1 MVTEAPATRAQALAA
16 TIERTITEQGLQP
29 GDALGTIESWRETS
43 GFARASVSEAL
54 RLLVDRGLVEIRPGR
69 GGGVFVARTGPVVR
83 LRHTLISVHG
93 EATTLADAIAIRES
107 LEPLLVLDAARSRTA
122 AHTRALRSKLA
133 KLESALDDHDAFIR
147 AVWVLH
153 EQIAAITPNEMLRAI
168 YLTMMHI
175 ISDRAEVAVS
185 DANDTHLAEDYRQ
198 HRLAVHR
205 ELVDAIEA
213 GDLERASRAV
223 AAHSDEAGA

>member
-29 GDALGTIESWRETS
+29 GDTLGTIDSWRESS

-93 EATTLADAIAIRES
+93 EATTLADAIAIREA

-122 AHTRALRSKLA
+122 AHAKTLRSTLA
-133 KLESALDDHDAFIR
+133 RLESSLDDHDAFVR
-147 AVWVLH
+147 AIWALH
-153 EQIAAITPNEMLRAI
+153 ERIAAITPNEMLRAI

-175 ISDRAEVAVS
+175 ISDQAEVAVS
-185 DANDTHLAEDYRQ
+185 DARDGDSAENYRA
-198 HRLAVHR
+198 HRLEVHR
-205 ELVDAIEA
+205 ELVDAIDA
-213 GDLERASRAV
+213 GDLERASRAL
-223 AAHSDEAGA
+223 AAHADEARA